1 MRTLALAA
9 FLVVAALALSGCE
22 RLCDQTTLKGVF
34 CPETPDNELND
45 APVVTSGITFGPRVE
60 FAGCPNHIN
69 TRQKIVFKVVVTD
82 PNNDPLLYEW
92 DLNGDGAYEAGGTE
106 PSRIYQAPAAITVRV
121 RVTDFP
127 YNLGAPETIELTR
140 RVIIGDPA
148 VNRPSNA
155 AFTASAPA
163 VVGSGVVF
171 DAGATTDPDGFDADA
186 LAYGWD
192 FGDGSFNPGPAVIGP
207 GLRTVTHTYQAAGDY
222 TVRLAVQSC
231 FGGHGEA
238 ETRISVRP
246 ESPSDR
252 APRARFSVIPAS
264 PLAGQTVALDGSPST
279 DPNGQIVRYEWD
291 LNGDGTFERSGS
303 EPSVET
309 RFEAAG
315 THLVRLRVTDDEGLV
330 SADAGSIEVR
340 ADTPPAA
347 SFTVFPPAPPVG
359 VDVRFDASGSSDG
372 DFPITRYEWDFDGNG
387 SFEVDKDREPQ
398 HTIRFA
404 TAGERFVRLR
414 VTGSAGVTAITG
426 RTVVVGASA
435 TARAAQA
442 PPAPVVFTATLEG
455 APLRP
460 GTVRRRGSR
469 RSLSGVVGRG
479 TLRARVRGDAPAG
492 VARLL
497 NAPWRTRV
505 SFSVDRRRRF
515 RASGIALAQARG
527 SAACLRLRLDGRPG
541 RHPTGRLTLLGG
553 RGSGARLRG
562 TAELRFRIE
571 RDGSA
576 SVLGALRVR
585 TGKARAIPRACA
597 RLATARAR

>member
-9 FLVVAALALSGCE
+9 FLVTTALALSGCE
-22 RLCDQTTLKGVF
+22 QLCDQTTMKGVF

-45 APVVTSGITFGPRVE
+45 APVVTSGITFAPDVG
-60 FAGCPNHIN
+60 FAGCANHVK

-82 PNNDPLLYEW
+82 PDNDPLLYEW
-92 DLNGDGAYEAGGTE
+92 DLDGDGAYEAGGAE
-106 PSRIYQAPAAITVRV
+106 PSRIYHAPAAITIRV

-127 YNLGAPETIELTR
+127 YNLGAPETVELTR
-140 RVIIGDPA
+140 RVVIGDPA
-148 VNRPSNA
+148 TNRPANA

-163 VVGSGVVF
+163 VVGSGVAF
-171 DAGATTDPDGFDADA
+171 DAGATTDPDEFDADA
-186 LAYGWD
+186 FAYGWD
-192 FGDGSFNPGPAVIGP
+192 FGDGSFNPGQALIGP
-207 GLRTVTHTYQAAGDY
+207 GLRTVTHTYHAAGDY

-231 FGGHGEA
+231 FGGHDEA
-238 ETRISVRP
+238 ETRITVRP

-252 APRARFSVIPAS
+252 APRARFGVVPAS
-264 PLAGQTVALDGSPST
+264 PLIGQTVTLDGSSST

-303 EPSVET
+303 EPTVET
-309 RFEAAG
+309 RFEQAG
-315 THLVRLRVTDDEGLV
+315 THLVGLRVTDDEGLV
-330 SADAGSIEVR
+330 SADVGSIEVR
-340 ADTPPAA
+340 ADTPPVA
-347 SFTVFPPAPPVG
+347 SFTVFPPMPPVG
-359 VDVRFDASGSSDG
+359 VDVTFDALGSSDG
-372 DFPITRYEWDFDGNG
+372 DLPITRYEWDFDGNG
-387 SFEVDKDREPQ
+387 SFEVDKGSEPV

-414 VTGSAGVTAITG
+414 VTGSGEVTTITG
-426 RTVVVGASA
+426 RTVVVVGASA

-442 PPAPVVFTATLEG
+442 RPAPVVFTAKLN
-455 APLRP
+455 
-460 GTVRRRGSR
+460 GTRVRAGSVRRR
-469 RSLSGVVGRG
+469 SLNGVVGRG
-479 TLRARVRGDAPAG
+479 TLRARVLGDAPG
-492 VARLL
+492 GLARLL
-497 NAPWRTRV
+497 KAPWRTRV

-515 RASGIALAQARG
+515 RASGIALARARG

-576 SVLGALRVR
+576 SVLGSLRVR
-585 TGKARAIPRACA
+585 TGKARPLPRACA